1 MREVT
6 PSNLVGGNSDSRL
19 PADEILRTAILVTR
33 TIVIFR
39 EQNLVGVDDRGRF
52 GALSFRRR
60 YSLHQHDLAGIKRT
74 GEIFTQRLSLRRRK
88 FNNLGDLLGDRHAIC
103 CNCFNQRSPHHV
115 LFRFIVASEKVTE
128 RLKENIMSRKRF
140 IRKGAPFP
148 NRKCYGEIPV
158 SSEIFLC
165 RSPFWSPVTK
175 ASTFSRVS
183 FEVLSSIKY
192 TFISFQYAC
201 YASFQLSV
209 ISQRGNLC

>member
-1 MREVT
+1 MF
-6 PSNLVGGNSDSRL
+6 
-19 PADEILRTAILVTR
+19 TAILVTR

-115 LFRFIVASEKVTE
+115 LFRVHCCVGKSHGAAEGEHNVQKAVYPQGRAVSKSKVCMV
-128 RLKENIMSRKRF
+128 RFRCLLK
-140 IRKGAPFP
+140 
-148 NRKCYGEIPV
+148 
-158 SSEIFLC
+158 SSC
-165 RSPFWSPVTK
+165 AGPRSGVP
-175 ASTFSRVS
+175 
-183 FEVLSSIKY
+183 
-192 TFISFQYAC
+192 
-201 YASFQLSV
+201 
-209 ISQRGNLC
+209 